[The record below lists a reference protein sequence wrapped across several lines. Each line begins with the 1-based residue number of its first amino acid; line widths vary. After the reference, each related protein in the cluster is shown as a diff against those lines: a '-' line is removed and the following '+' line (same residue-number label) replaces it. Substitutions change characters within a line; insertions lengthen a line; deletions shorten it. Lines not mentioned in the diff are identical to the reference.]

1 MNKKAAMFATLT
13 VMIMIAFTIGYSMR
27 KDQILKEN
35 NLLKAGDSAKNI
47 IDLTLKEE
55 EIQFFIEKSAE
66 AAAYKSLLD
75 MGAKGGFFTKK
86 EECGNAEGYTLFEE
100 KCSLP
105 IQIEQEFLQYFRNHF
120 DKILAEYN
128 LTGFSEELELDE
140 KNNLIV
146 KITGMADISTKGIR
160 YQPEFETNFKVN
172 FDFNDFSEVL
182 NQASDCVQKERI
194 KGQTSNLLFEDCR
207 NDPSFDWVIKEN
219 EKIVFFDA
227 STKDK
232 FEGFGPI
239 LIRLAIPL

>member
-1 MNKKAAMFATLT
+1 MKP
-13 VMIMIAFTIGYSMR
+13 VR
-27 KDQILKEN
+27 
-35 NLLKAGDSAKNI
+35 LL
-47 IDLTLKEE
+47 L
-55 EIQFFIEKSAE
+55 
-66 AAAYKSLLD
+66 
-75 MGAKGGFFTKK
+75 
-86 EECGNAEGYTLFEE
+86 NAQ
-100 KCSLP
+100 K
-105 IQIEQEFLQYFRNHF
+105 IEQELLQYFRNHF

-219 EKIVFFDA
+219 EKIDTADSRKALA
-227 STKDK
+227 SFLGLNKLVSS
-232 FEGFGPI
+232 FLFLI
-239 LIRLAIPL
+239 LNMSMTE